1 MEYYCG
7 IDVSLEQSSVCVVDG
22 TGWILRETTVAS
34 DPDALIMWFS
44 ELGLQGGFK
53 RSSQHGLLY
62 LIAGTD
68 PGPLLASS
76 NQGSCGALY

>member
-34 DPDALIMWFS
+34 DPDALM
-44 ELGLQGGFK
+44 GGS
-53 RSSQHGLLY
+53 R
-62 LIAGTD
+62 T
-68 PGPLLASS
+68 
-76 NQGSCGALY
+76 ALTKGFMINPRATIQ